1 MREDRVA
8 ALSGLR
14 AIQPAGR
21 PKANV
26 NVSSRST
33 DERPAILLVDDA
45 TDALEAWAL
54 LLRMEGFEVVTAT
67 GGLDAWHKVQQ
78 SPPALV
84 ITDLMMPGMNGLALC
99 RALKADSRLE
109 FIPIILWTAATIS
122 VGEPVFGRFL
132 VKPVL
137 LDTLLE
143 HIKVLLVGP

>member
-1 MREDRVA
+1 M
-8 ALSGLR
+8 
-14 AIQPAGR
+14 
-21 PKANV
+21 

-45 TDALEAWAL
+45 IDALEAWAL

-67 GGLDAWHKVQQ
+67 GGLDAWHKPQQ

-122 VGEPVFGRFL
+122 VSEPVFDRFL

>member
-1 MREDRVA
+1 MNA
-8 ALSGLR
+8 
-14 AIQPAGR
+14 
-21 PKANV
+21 
-26 NVSSRST
+26 SSRTT

-45 TDALEAWAL
+45 VDALEAWAL

-67 GGLDAWHKVQQ
+67 GGVDGWRKAQQ

-99 RALKADSRLE
+99 RALKADSRFAL
-109 FIPIILWTAATIS
+109 IPIILWTAATIS
-122 VGEPVFGRFL
+122 IGEPVFDRFL

-143 HIKVLLVGP
+143 HIKVLLGGP

>member
-1 MREDRVA
+1 M
-8 ALSGLR
+8 
-14 AIQPAGR
+14 
-21 PKANV
+21 

-45 TDALEAWAL
+45 IDALEAWAL

-67 GGLDAWHKVQQ
+67 GGQDAWHKAQQ

-122 VGEPVFGRFL
+122 VSEPVFDRFL

-143 HIKVLLVGP
+143 HINGLLVGP

>member
-1 MREDRVA
+1 
-8 ALSGLR
+8 
-14 AIQPAGR
+14 
-21 PKANV
+21 
-26 NVSSRST
+26 
-33 DERPAILLVDDA
+33 
-45 TDALEAWAL
+45 
-54 LLRMEGFEVVTAT
+54 MEGFEVVTAT

-109 FIPIILWTAATIS
+109 FIPIILWTAAMIS
-122 VGEPVFGRFL
+122 VGEPVFDRFL

-143 HIKVLLVGP
+143 HIRVLLVGP